1 MSLQFLFGIRRR
13 QPSRTACGHGW
24 SRTAVLLGACCLA
37 LAWLGSAWAADG
49 ALDPSFN
56 PGAGAQKIPIV
67 RGKIDFT
74 DGSGR
79 TMFYGFFTSVNGVN
93 RSSIA
98 VLTSGG
104 GLDPFNPAINGEVRR
119 VLLLPDGKFLIGGVF
134 SVGSWPTTYYNLA
147 RLNSDGS
154 LDTSFTQTFD
164 YYGAVNGLAVQS
176 DGKIMVGGYSL
187 APYGQTTTYHLVRLQ
202 ANGGLDTGYPNQSA
216 PAGYVSSVKVLA
228 GDLSRILGTLPRTG
242 GSHVDYLLVLNSSGV
257 AQSNIGDEMVD
268 GPILNLAQQSSGKLI
283 IGGQF
288 QNVLGVARNRVARF
302 NADMTLDTSFN
313 FGAGPNGA
321 VTQVTVQADDKVVLA
336 GNFDSFNGTPCGYLV
351 RLNADGPVDA
361 AFNPGGSGADDRIFN
376 LADNGGV
383 GWFIFGAFRAYN
395 GAARNGVALLNLD
408 GALTD
413 SYAALTVNST
423 ALGTVYALARQS
435 DGKILIGGD
444 FTGYQGKFHSGF
456 ARLNPDGSLDTAF
469 KGGVD
474 GTYVKGLAVQ
484 PDGKILLAGYFG
496 AAQHYACTSLARLS
510 SNSSF
515 DTTFKPVVTKL
526 DGSVS
531 DLKQAVPLANG
542 QIMVAGHLRK
552 AGGLTRTALVRLF
565 SDGLL
570 DTSFD
575 AQITITSGTNVRANR
590 VAEVGGK
597 YVVAGYVTF
606 EGLARGFLT
615 RLTDTGALDP
625 TFGPTAPPTPS
636 PNVNI
641 TAGEVMDLAL
651 QKDQRIMVSGNF
663 SEIIDG
669 SWSRPQRGRIAR
681 FTADGFLDPTFTT
694 NIGANN
700 VIEAM
705 ALQPNGKIL
714 IGGSFTRYNLPDMGQ
729 PDNRNRIARILSNG
743 DLDASFNPGAGLAEP
758 SSAAYKVSAYAL
770 KWLSSGKVLIGGYF
784 SLYNGISRNQLAQA
798 FAGPADFSPATLLL
812 LLMDT

>member
-1 MSLQFLFGIRRR
+1 
-13 QPSRTACGHGW
+13 
-24 SRTAVLLGACCLA
+24 
-37 LAWLGSAWAADG
+37 
-49 ALDPSFN
+49 
-56 PGAGAQKIPIV
+56 
-67 RGKIDFT
+67 
-74 DGSGR
+74 
-79 TMFYGFFTSVNGVN
+79 
-93 RSSIA
+93 
-98 VLTSGG
+98 
-104 GLDPFNPAINGEVRR
+104 
-119 VLLLPDGKFLIGGVF
+119 
-134 SVGSWPTTYYNLA
+134 
-147 RLNSDGS
+147 
-154 LDTSFTQTFD
+154 
-164 YYGAVNGLAVQS
+164 
-176 DGKIMVGGYSL
+176 
-187 APYGQTTTYHLVRLQ
+187 
-202 ANGGLDTGYPNQSA
+202 
-216 PAGYVSSVKVLA
+216 
-228 GDLSRILGTLPRTG
+228 
-242 GSHVDYLLVLNSSGV
+242 
-257 AQSNIGDEMVD
+257 
-268 GPILNLAQQSSGKLI
+268 
-283 IGGQF
+283 
-288 QNVLGVARNRVARF
+288 
-302 NADMTLDTSFN
+302 
-313 FGAGPNGA
+313 
-321 VTQVTVQADDKVVLA
+321 
-336 GNFDSFNGTPCGYLV
+336 
-351 RLNADGPVDA
+351 
-361 AFNPGGSGADDRIFN
+361 
-376 LADNGGV
+376 
-383 GWFIFGAFRAYN
+383 
-395 GAARNGVALLNLD
+395 
-408 GALTD
+408 
-413 SYAALTVNST
+413 
-423 ALGTVYALARQS
+423 
-435 DGKILIGGD
+435 
-444 FTGYQGKFHSGF
+444 
-456 ARLNPDGSLDTAF
+456 
-469 KGGVD
+469 
-474 GTYVKGLAVQ
+474 
-484 PDGKILLAGYFG
+484 
-496 AAQHYACTSLARLS
+496 
-510 SNSSF
+510 
-515 DTTFKPVVTKL
+515 VVTKL